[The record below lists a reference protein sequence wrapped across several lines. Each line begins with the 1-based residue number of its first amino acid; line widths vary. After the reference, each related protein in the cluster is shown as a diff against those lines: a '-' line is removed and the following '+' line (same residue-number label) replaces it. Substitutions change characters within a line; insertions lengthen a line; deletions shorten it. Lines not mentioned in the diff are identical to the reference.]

1 MKIDIL
7 SFTQTLSSLLST
19 NITLQDALKIGSE
32 IEANKKNKRL
42 CLDLLKNI
50 KEGFLLSETMKK
62 YPLFFN
68 SFYNSLVSIGE
79 ETGSLVSV
87 FEKLALY
94 LKTKKE
100 RKTKVVQSLLYPS
113 IVLFSAIV
121 VILIVVFFVFPQM
134 EEIFSVFTQEAE
146 GIKKQMIKIK
156 ANIFLILGL
165 FLFILLTALIIKY
178 LRGNSEKVRFFT
190 DSVLLKIPVV
200 KKIIII
206 NQTTDFAFAMKLL
219 IESHFTF
226 SQSMKQAAQV
236 LSNEKY
242 KWAILSINEEIVK
255 GRSVGECFEQYKL
268 LPPYLNTWIKVSEYN
283 GDVKGVFSQIYEYY
297 SRENTSIVNGI
308 VIILEPLFTI
318 LTGLIVLLIISQ
330 FVIPIF
336 KLMGEI

>member
-1 MKIDIL
+1 MKADIL
-7 SFTQTLSSLLST
+7 SFTQTLSLLLST
-19 NITLQDALKIGSE
+19 NISLQDALKIGSE
-32 IEANKKNKRL
+32 IESNKKNKRL

-50 KEGFLLSETMKK
+50 KEGLLLSETMKK
-62 YPLFFN
+62 YPHFFN
-68 SFYNSLVSIGE
+68 PFYNSLVSIGE
-79 ETGSLVSV
+79 ETGSLISV

-100 RKTKVVQSLLYPS
+100 RNTKVIQSLLYPA
-113 IVLFSAIV
+113 IVLLSAIV

-134 EEIFSVFTQEAE
+134 EEIFSVFAQEAE
-146 GIKKQMIKIK
+146 GIKKQIVKIK
-156 ANIFLILGL
+156 TNIFFILGL
-165 FLFILLTALIIKY
+165 FVFILLAGLIIKY
-178 LRGNSEKVRFFT
+178 LRKKNIKVRFIT
-190 DSVLLKIPVV
+190 DSFLLKMPGIR
-200 KKIIII
+200 KIIII

-242 KWAILSINEEIVK
+242 KWVILSINEEIVK

-268 LPPYLNTWIKVSEYN
+268 LPSYLNTWIKVSEYN
-283 GDVKGVFSQIYEYY
+283 GDVKGVFSQIYDYY
-297 SRENTSIVNGI
+297 SRENTNIVNGI

-318 LTGLIVLLIISQ
+318 LTGLIVLVIISQ

>member
-1 MKIDIL
+1 MKVDIL
-7 SFTQTLSSLLST
+7 SFTQTMSSLLCT
-19 NITLQDALKIGSE
+19 NISLQNALKIESE
-32 IEANKKNKRL
+32 IESNKKNKRL

-62 YPLFFN
+62 YPHFFN
-68 SFYNSLVSIGE
+68 AFYISLVSIGE

-100 RKTKVVQSLLYPS
+100 RETKVIQSLLYPA

-121 VILIVVFFVFPQM
+121 VIMIVVFFVFPQM
-134 EEIFSVFTQEAE
+134 EEIFSVFAHEAE
-146 GIKKQMIKIK
+146 VIKKQILKIK
-156 ANIFLILGL
+156 ANIFFIFGSFVFI
-165 FLFILLTALIIKY
+165 FLAALIIKY
-178 LRGNSEKVRFFT
+178 LRKKSIKVRFFT
-190 DSVLLKIPVV
+190 DSFLLKIPVIR
-200 KKIIII
+200 KIIII

-242 KWAILSINEEIVK
+242 KLAILSINEEIVK

-268 LPPYLNTWIKVSEYN
+268 LPSYLNTWIKVSEYN
-283 GDVKGVFSQIYEYY
+283 GDVKGVFSQIYDYY
-297 SRENTSIVNGI
+297 SKENTNIVNGI

-336 KLMGEI
+336 RLMGEI